1 MRTAKTLGLG
11 GVPALGLKKLV
22 SIENSPPS
30 SQEEFVPVAAGN
42 SPLEE
47 PPAPRVESPDS
58 RPKVT
63 SIPRLSH
70 HHMKQALGEEPEV
83 NVESSCGSVRSTSRL
98 LPSGSRNMRL
108 QESSADRESQ
118 EISAPRA
125 ESPSSLKSK
134 ATLSSCGSVRSTSRL
149 LPSGSRNLHLQEGS
163 AGRESQEL
171 SAPRAESPSSLKLK
185 ATLSSCG
192 SVRSTSRLLPSGSR
206 NLHLQEGSAG
216 RESQELP
223 APRAESPSSLKSK
236 ATLVPIPSQLP
247 IKEKP
252 VDKRRKCP
260 VCHQKFHRGHYNR
273 HVKSHT
279 AAKVKCDLCKVSLTS
294 DYLPTH
300 QAKFCPRYYP
310 HA

>member
-171 SAPRAESPSSLKLK
+171 
-185 ATLSSCG
+185 
-192 SVRSTSRLLPSGSR
+192 
-206 NLHLQEGSAG
+206 
-216 RESQELP
+216 P
-223 APRAESPSSLKSK
+223 APRAESPSPLKSK

>member
-47 PPAPRVESPDS
+47 PPAPRAESPDS

-83 NVESSCGSVRSTSRL
+83 NVE
-98 LPSGSRNMRL
+98 
-108 QESSADRESQ
+108 
-118 EISAPRA
+118 
-125 ESPSSLKSK
+125 
-134 ATLSSCGSVRSTSRL
+134 
-149 LPSGSRNLHLQEGS
+149 
-163 AGRESQEL
+163 
-171 SAPRAESPSSLKLK
+171 
-185 ATLSSCG
+185 SSCG